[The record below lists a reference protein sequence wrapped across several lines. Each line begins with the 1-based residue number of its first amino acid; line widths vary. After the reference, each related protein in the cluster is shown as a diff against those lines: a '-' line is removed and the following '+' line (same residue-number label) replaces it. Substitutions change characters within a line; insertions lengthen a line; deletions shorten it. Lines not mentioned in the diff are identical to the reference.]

1 MIVQTYKQKQYL
13 KELMTLTLINI
24 LNAKGA
30 IYWHYKKNKNRKETN
45 ERRTSKIRV

>member
-1 MIVQTYKQKQYL
+1 MIVQTNEQKQYE
-13 KELMTLTLINI
+13 KKLMTSTLINI

-30 IYWHYKKNKNRKETN
+30 IYWHYKNKQKREETN